1 MPTRAPEMQAESAAW
16 SIRPG
21 WRNLVC
27 RNLVSQPAQT
37 AATGSHHRR
46 NTDPHR
52 AEYANQ
58 LAPNHGRGCQ
68 QKIPPPLIRFAQ
80 DWIAVIESV
89 EKLRQLKRML
99 GKISRF
105 GGRDALAYN
114 IRGLSSRK
122 PELPDVVIRFAVK
135 ELRKTFCRDAACRVS
150 AERIRIQSPF
160 AENVGSADNRI
171 LRIRPRVALETQ
183 R

>member
-27 RNLVSQPAQT
+27 RNLVCRNLVCRNLVCQPAQT
-37 AATGSHHRR
+37 TATGSHHRR

-52 AEYANQ
+52 AENANQ

-89 EKLRQLKRML
+89 EKLRQLKHML
-99 GKISRF
+99 GKIGRL
-105 GGRDALAYN
+105 GGRDALA
-114 IRGLSSRK
+114 
-122 PELPDVVIRFAVK
+122 
-135 ELRKTFCRDAACRVS
+135 
-150 AERIRIQSPF
+150 Q
-160 AENVGSADNRI
+160 
-171 LRIRPRVALETQ
+171 
-183 R
+183 